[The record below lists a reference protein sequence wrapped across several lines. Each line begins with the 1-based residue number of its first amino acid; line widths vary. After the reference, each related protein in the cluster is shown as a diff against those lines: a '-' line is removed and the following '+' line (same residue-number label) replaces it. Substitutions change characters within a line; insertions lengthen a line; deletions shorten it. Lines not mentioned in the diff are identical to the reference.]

1 MYNYDTRGATM
12 KLEDLAELL
21 ALDCA
26 PDLKAPISTPKS
38 YKEAIEG
45 YTFILPQRTIN
56 KAKSDSFG
64 HRIGSWDTL
73 SKWNTSRGSIDLY
86 STEEK
91 AMLALKQALVL
102 ELLETL
108 KKLDEKGKR

>member
-1 MYNYDTRGATM
+1 M
-12 KLEDLAELL
+12 KLEDLAQLL

-26 PDLKAPISTPKS
+26 PDLKVPISSPKS

-45 YTFILPQRTIN
+45 YTFVLSNRTIQ
-56 KAKSDSFG
+56 KAKSNSRV

-108 KKLDEKGKR
+108 KNLDEKGKR